1 VMALINTTRPS
12 SARCQPT
19 LPHSSHPHSPRPK
32 QSGQHFTLE
41 SRARNSRC
49 RHPQPPARHLHRPA
63 HTANEHHCNGVTP
76 CASLSL
82 SLWVRP
88 PPPLPPPPTVPCHP
102 PHTGTH
108 ARATRPIIPC
118 ARTLQPLRVSPAQL
132 AWHRQGSSQDKNK
145 KSKSLRGVATRTAEI
160 SGIPARTTGACGME
174 APGHDAGHVL
184 VAPGVVQQGLVDVRG
199 AERRA
204 ALEPSTPSWRGSDS
218 AQRFPA
224 YWPHIVS
231 YGAF

>member
-1 VMALINTTRPS
+1 VVALINTTRPS

-88 PPPLPPPPTVPCHP
+88 PPPLPPPPAVPCHP
-102 PHTGTH
+102 THTGTH
-108 ARATRPIIPC
+108 ARATRPII
-118 ARTLQPLRVSPAQL
+118 ALRTHIAAAQGQPRSTSMAQT
-132 AWHRQGSSQDKNK
+132 RQQSRQEQ
-145 KSKSLRGVATRTAEI
+145 EI
-160 SGIPARTTGACGME
+160 
-174 APGHDAGHVL
+174 
-184 VAPGVVQQGLVDVRG
+184 
-199 AERRA
+199 
-204 ALEPSTPSWRGSDS
+204 
-218 AQRFPA
+218 
-224 YWPHIVS
+224 
-231 YGAF
+231 